1 MNTQIKEKITVND
14 DKLILDLVEDGIDSN
29 TYEWRCF
36 YGDKTRPT
44 AAASCN
50 D

>member
-29 TYEWRCF
+29 TYE
-36 YGDKTRPT
+36 
-44 AAASCN
+44 
-50 D
+50 